1 MEDNNL
7 YCIECYD
14 TAKPS
19 CIEHTNKQESCDL
32 SNIFSKD
39 QIRGLELLEEL
50 RIKGGYKTQ
59 KEALDAIIKWKKN
72 KKEFS

>member
-1 MEDNNL
+1 M
-7 YCIECYD
+7 
-14 TAKPS
+14 
-19 CIEHTNKQESCDL
+19 DL
-32 SNIFSKD
+32 TNIFSKD